1 MKRSDVVATRSIS
14 VNTCAGLM
22 YGAKGISSSIVSK
35 AVGAAVL
42 LTAAGTNAA
51 DAVISRENNAP
62 NRAGTTNRPNVLFIS
77 VDDLNDW
84 VGCLGN
90 TQVKT
95 PNIDRLA
102 KRAVLFTA
110 ANCAAPLCNASRVA
124 LWTGYRPSSSGIYEN
139 SNYQRDSALLKNAPV
154 MQEYFKAHGY
164 TTLGSGKIFHTR
176 NPSNLWVNPQA
187 WDDYVPQMGGHHR
200 TGSRSHGFGET
211 ELVRMF
217 DWGPNNTG
225 DGSIEETLD
234 FRNAEWAAEKLKQPH
249 PKPFF
254 LCYGSIRPHL
264 PLYVPPSFFAQYPPD
279 RIALPP
285 YLDTDLED
293 VPPLGKEMAQ
303 LAPFTDKREQ
313 MTRDFHSELVAKGK
327 WKEVVQAYLASITF
341 ADACVGRVMDEM
353 EKSPDAGNTI
363 IILFGDNGWHLGEK
377 NHWQKCTLWERS
389 AHIPLMIYAPGLT
402 PSSGGVCTRP
412 VSLVDLYPTLVEL
425 CGLPPREGLD
435 GHSLVPLLKSPSAAW
450 AYPAITTYQRG
461 NHAVRSEQWRY
472 IRYHDGTE
480 ELYNMMKDPNE
491 WHNLAR
497 DPEYQTVLAEHRM
510 WLPKTDAEAV
520 VRSNESD
527 ERFNPGGTKR
537 KSKTEPSE

>member
-1 MKRSDVVATRSIS
+1 
-14 VNTCAGLM
+14 
-22 YGAKGISSSIVSK
+22 
-35 AVGAAVL
+35 
-42 LTAAGTNAA
+42 
-51 DAVISRENNAP
+51 
-62 NRAGTTNRPNVLFIS
+62 
-77 VDDLNDW
+77 
-84 VGCLGN
+84 
-90 TQVKT
+90 
-95 PNIDRLA
+95 
-102 KRAVLFTA
+102 
-110 ANCAAPLCNASRVA
+110 
-124 LWTGYRPSSSGIYEN
+124 
-139 SNYQRDSALLKNAPV
+139 
-154 MQEYFKAHGY
+154 
-164 TTLGSGKIFHTR
+164 
-176 NPSNLWVNPQA
+176 
-187 WDDYVPQMGGHHR
+187 
-200 TGSRSHGFGET
+200 
-211 ELVRMF
+211 
-217 DWGPNNTG
+217 
-225 DGSIEETLD
+225 
-234 FRNAEWAAEKLKQPH
+234 
-249 PKPFF
+249 
-254 LCYGSIRPHL
+254 
-264 PLYVPPSFFAQYPPD
+264 
-279 RIALPP
+279 
-285 YLDTDLED
+285 
-293 VPPLGKEMAQ
+293 
-303 LAPFTDKREQ
+303 
-313 MTRDFHSELVAKGK
+313 
-327 WKEVVQAYLASITF
+327 VVQAYLASITF